1 MAVAPL
7 LFSWLCNTQR
17 DLAHAKSAFSAAL
30 SSSSSFYS
38 SSPPPLFV
46 SPSAASPFPQC
57 LANTTTKMVD
67 AMEEYEKEAG
77 CVPILHPEVK
87 PFISRSSAT
96 HANNRK
102 MRERGWRVCHGAV
115 FSAGLWKQRCPL
127 QNHRWGGGCRQASD
141 AKVAN
146 ASPIL
151 LLHHN

>member
-1 MAVAPL
+1 MAIAPL
-7 LFSWLCNTQR
+7 LFLLLCNTQR

-30 SSSSSFYS
+30 SSFSSFYS
-38 SSPPPLFV
+38 SSPPPPPPPLFV

-87 PFISRSSAT
+87 PVITRSSAT

-102 MRERGWRVCHGAV
+102 MRERRWRVYNGAV
-115 FSAGLWKQRCPL
+115 L
-127 QNHRWGGGCRQASD
+127 QLVYGNSDAPCKTTGGGEGGVGKLAML
-141 AKVAN
+141 K
-146 ASPIL
+146 
-151 LLHHN
+151 